1 MLVYG
6 RNVALEI
13 LEKKE
18 KVKKII
24 LQDDFNDKNLMA
36 LIEASNL
43 PVEYLS
49 KREIGHL
56 VDGVTQGIILD
67 IPDYKYLSLNDLLN
81 REPTLVVILD
91 HLEDPHNLG
100 AIIRTS
106 EAAGVDAIIIPRDR
120 QIGVNAT
127 VMKTSAGALTN
138 IDIVSETNLV
148 NTISKLKEAGF
159 WIVGSALDDNSVDFK
174 SIDYSGKI
182 ALVIGN
188 EGAGMSSLVK
198 KNCDFIAKIPMYGK
212 INSLNA
218 SVAAGLMIY
227 EVVRNRK

>member
-198 KNCDFIAKIPMYGK
+198 KDCDFIAKIPMYGK

>member
-36 LIEASNL
+36 LIESGNL